1 MIDYINIYNQLNKLT
16 ELKSTVDIE
25 CSKTIY
31 GDIVLAI
38 VISMAIITIMVRA
51 EKEIK
56 DIINIT
62 IVGVT
67 TKTKN
72 TSDDNT
78 PIKSTHTAHKV
89 AAVLETMVC
98 IIAIA
103 VTVKFCV
110 INPINTKNELKT
122 ALTTADD
129 SKMLNIAVDEKII
142 NESTANEMYTTTE
155 IADLLRVNGVSDIK
169 LFKQNIEYLKE
180 TYDKKVKTFKLL
192 YNKDTDVSES
202 DYINAILNQFYLG
215 KIDTEPADI
224 TGFEEDYPRISTGLK
239 K

>member
-1 MIDYINIYNQLNKLT
+1 MIDYINIYNQLNKLA
-16 ELKSTVDIE
+16 ELRSEVNIE
-25 CSKTIY
+25 CSQTIY
-31 GDIVLAI
+31 GGIVLAI
-38 VISMAIITIMVRA
+38 VISMAIITIMIRA

-56 DIINIT
+56 DIINII

-67 TKTKN
+67 TNTKN
-72 TSDDNT
+72 TNDDNRH
-78 PIKSTHTAHKV
+78 IKSIHTAHKI
-89 AAVLETMVC
+89 AAVIETIVC

-103 VTVKFCV
+103 VTVKLCV

-122 ALTTADD
+122 AND
-129 SKMLNIAVDEKII
+129 SKMLNIAVNEKII

-192 YNKDTDVSES
+192 YNKDTDVYES

-215 KIDTEPADI
+215 KIDTEPADM
-224 TGFEEDYPRISTGLK
+224 TGFEEDYPRISIGLK

>member
-1 MIDYINIYNQLNKLT
+1 MINYINVYNQLNKLA
-16 ELKSTVDIE
+16 ELRSEVNIE
-25 CSKTIY
+25 CSQTIY
-31 GDIVLAI
+31 GGIVLAI

-51 EKEIK
+51 DKEIK

-62 IVGVT
+62 LMCIT

-72 TSDDNT
+72 TNNDDLSVKLT
-78 PIKSTHTAHKV
+78 RRVHKI
-89 AAVLETMVC
+89 AAVIETIVC

-103 VTVKFCV
+103 VAVKFCV

-122 ALTTADD
+122 ADD
-129 SKMLNIAVDEKII
+129 SKMLNIAVNEKTIS
-142 NESTANEMYTTTE
+142 ESTANEMYTTTE
-155 IADLLRVNGVSDIK
+155 IADLLRVNGVSDIER
-169 LFKQNIEYLKE
+169 FKQNIEYLKD

-215 KIDTEPADI
+215 KIDAEPADI

>member
-1 MIDYINIYNQLNKLT
+1 MIDYINIYNQLNKLA
-16 ELKSTVDIE
+16 ELRSEVNIE
-25 CSKTIY
+25 CSQTIY
-31 GDIVLAI
+31 GGIVLAI
-38 VISMAIITIMVRA
+38 VISMTIITIMIRA

-56 DIINIT
+56 DIINII

-67 TKTKN
+67 TNTKN
-72 TSDDNT
+72 TNDDNRH
-78 PIKSTHTAHKV
+78 IKSIHTAHKI
-89 AAVLETMVC
+89 AAVIETIVC
-98 IIAIA
+98 IIAITVA
-103 VTVKFCV
+103 VKLCV
-110 INPINTKNELKT
+110 INPINTKDELK
-122 ALTTADD
+122 TADD
-129 SKMLNIAVDEKII
+129 SKMLNIAVNEKII
-142 NESTANEMYTTTE
+142 SESTANEMYTSTE
-155 IADLLRVNGVSDIK
+155 IANLLRVNGVSDIE

-192 YNKDTDVSES
+192 YNKDADVSES

>member
-1 MIDYINIYNQLNKLT
+1 MINYVNIYNQLNKLA
-16 ELKSTVDIE
+16 ELRSEVNIE
-25 CSKTIY
+25 CSQTIY
-31 GDIVLAI
+31 GGIVLAI
-38 VISMAIITIMVRA
+38 VISIAIITIMVRA
-51 EKEIK
+51 DKEIK

-62 IVGVT
+62 IVGVK

-72 TSDDNT
+72 TSDDNPPVKLT
-78 PIKSTHTAHKV
+78 RRVHKIATV
-89 AAVLETMVC
+89 IETIVY

-103 VTVKFCV
+103 VAVKLCV

-122 ALTTADD
+122 ADD
-129 SKMLNIAVDEKII
+129 SKMLNIAVNEKTIS
-142 NESTANEMYTTTE
+142 ESTANEMYTTTE
-155 IADLLRVNGVSDIK
+155 ITDLLRVSGVSDIE

-215 KIDTEPADI
+215 KIDTEPADM
-224 TGFEEDYPRISTGLK
+224 TGFEEDYPRISIGLK

>member
-1 MIDYINIYNQLNKLT
+1 MIDYINIYNQLNKLA
-16 ELKSTVDIE
+16 ELRSEVNIE
-25 CSKTIY
+25 CSQTIY
-31 GDIVLAI
+31 GGIVLAI

-51 EKEIK
+51 DKEIK

-62 IVGVT
+62 LMCIT

-72 TSDDNT
+72 TNNDDLPVKLT
-78 PIKSTHTAHKV
+78 RRVHKI
-89 AAVLETMVC
+89 AAVIETIVC

-103 VTVKFCV
+103 VAVKFCV

-122 ALTTADD
+122 ADD
-129 SKMLNIAVDEKII
+129 SKMLNIAVNEKTIS
-142 NESTANEMYTTTE
+142 ESTANEMYTTTE
-155 IADLLRVNGVSDIK
+155 IADLLRVNGVSDIE
-169 LFKQNIEYLKE
+169 LFKQNIEYLKD

-192 YNKDTDVSES
+192 YNKDTNVSES

>member
-1 MIDYINIYNQLNKLT
+1 MIDYINIYNQLNKLA
-16 ELKSTVDIE
+16 ELRSEINIE
-25 CSKTIY
+25 CSQTIY
-31 GDIVLAI
+31 GGIILAI

-56 DIINIT
+56 DIINII

-67 TKTKN
+67 TNTKN
-72 TSDDNT
+72 TSDDDLH
-78 PIKSTHTAHKV
+78 IKSIHTAHKI
-89 AAVLETMVC
+89 AAVIETIVC

-103 VTVKFCV
+103 VTVKLCV

-122 ALTTADD
+122 ADD
-129 SKMLNIAVDEKII
+129 SKMLNIAVNEKTIS
-142 NESTANEMYTTTE
+142 ESTANEMYTSTE
-155 IADLLRVNGVSDIK
+155 ISKLLRVNGVSDIE

-180 TYDKKVKTFKLL
+180 AYDKKVKTFKLL
-192 YNKDTDVSES
+192 YNKDTNVSES
-202 DYINAILNQFYLG
+202 DYINAILNQFYLD
-215 KIDTEPADI
+215 KIDAEPADI

>member
-1 MIDYINIYNQLNKLT
+1 MIDYLNIYNKLNKLA
-16 ELKSTVDIE
+16 ELRSKVNIE
-25 CSKTIY
+25 CSTTIY
-31 GDIVLAI
+31 GGIVLAI
-38 VISMAIITIMVRA
+38 VISMAIITIMIRA

-62 IVGVT
+62 IMCIT
-67 TKTKN
+67 TKTQN
-72 TSDDNT
+72 TNNDDLPVKLT
-78 PIKSTHTAHKV
+78 RRVHKI
-89 AAVLETMVC
+89 AAVIETIVC

-103 VTVKFCV
+103 IAVKLCV

-122 ALTTADD
+122 ADD
-129 SKMLNIAVDEKII
+129 SKMLNIAVDEKTIS
-142 NESTANEMYTTTE
+142 ESTANEMYTSTE
-155 IADLLRVNGVSDIK
+155 IADLLRVNGVSDIE

-192 YNKDTDVSES
+192 YNKDTDVDES

>member
-1 MIDYINIYNQLNKLT
+1 MINYINIYNQLNKLA
-16 ELKSTVDIE
+16 ELRSEVNIE
-25 CSKTIY
+25 CSQTIY
-31 GDIVLAI
+31 GGIVLAI

-51 EKEIK
+51 DKEIK

-62 IVGVT
+62 LMCIT

-72 TSDDNT
+72 TNNDDL
-78 PIKSTHTAHKV
+78 PVKLKRKVHKI
-89 AAVLETMVC
+89 AAVIETIVC

-103 VTVKFCV
+103 VAVKLCV

-122 ALTTADD
+122 ADD
-129 SKMLNIAVDEKII
+129 SKMLNIAVNEKTIS
-142 NESTANEMYTTTE
+142 ESTANEMYTSTE
-155 IADLLRVNGVSDIK
+155 IADLLRVNGVSDIE
-169 LFKQNIEYLKE
+169 LFKQNIEYLKD

-224 TGFEEDYPRISTGLK
+224 TGFEEDYPRISIDLK

>member
-1 MIDYINIYNQLNKLT
+1 MIDYINVYNQLNKLA
-16 ELKSTVDIE
+16 ELRSTVDIE

-31 GDIVLAI
+31 GGIVLAI

-51 EKEIK
+51 EKAIK

-72 TSDDNT
+72 TNDDNP
-78 PIKSTHTAHKV
+78 PIKSIHTAHKV
-89 AAVLETMVC
+89 AAVIETIVC

-103 VTVKFCV
+103 VTVKLCV
-110 INPINTKNELKT
+110 INPINTKDALKT
-122 ALTTADD
+122 TDD
-129 SKMLNIAVDEKII
+129 SKMLNIAVDEDII
-142 NESTANEMYTTTE
+142 SESTANEMYTTKE
-155 IADLLRVNGVSDIK
+155 ITDLLRVNGVSDIE

-192 YNKDTDVSES
+192 YNKDTDVDES

-215 KIDTEPADI
+215 KIDTEPTDI

>member
-1 MIDYINIYNQLNKLT
+1 MIDYINIYNQLNKLA
-16 ELKSTVDIE
+16 ELRSKVNIE
-25 CSKTIY
+25 CSTTIY
-31 GDIVLAI
+31 GGIVLAI

-62 IVGVT
+62 IMCIT

-72 TSDDNT
+72 TNNDDL
-78 PIKSTHTAHKV
+78 PVKLTHRVHKI
-89 AAVLETMVC
+89 AAVIETIMC

-103 VTVKFCV
+103 VTVKLCV
-110 INPINTKNELKT
+110 INPINTKDELK
-122 ALTTADD
+122 TADD
-129 SKMLNIAVDEKII
+129 SKMLNIAVNEKTIS
-142 NESTANEMYTTTE
+142 ESTANEMYTSTE
-155 IADLLRVNGVSDIK
+155 IADLLRVNGVSDIE
-169 LFKQNIEYLKE
+169 LFKQNIEYLKD

-192 YNKDTDVSES
+192 YNKDTDVDES

-224 TGFEEDYPRISTGLK
+224 TGFEEDYPCISTGLK

>member
-1 MIDYINIYNQLNKLT
+1 MIDYINIYNQLNKLA
-16 ELKSTVDIE
+16 ELRSTVEIE

-31 GDIVLAI
+31 GGIVLAI

-51 EKEIK
+51 DKVIK
-56 DIINIT
+56 V

-67 TKTKN
+67 TNTKN
-72 TSDDNT
+72 TSDNNP
-78 PIKSTHTAHKV
+78 PIISTHTAHKV

-103 VTVKFCV
+103 VAVKLCV

-122 ALTTADD
+122 ADD
-129 SKMLNIAVDEKII
+129 SKMLNIAVNEKTIS
-142 NESTANEMYTTTE
+142 ESTANEMYTSTE
-155 IADLLRVNGVSDIK
+155 IADLLRVNGVSDIE
-169 LFKQNIEYLKE
+169 LFKQNIEYLKD

>member
-1 MIDYINIYNQLNKLT
+1 MIDYINIYNQLNKLA
-16 ELKSTVDIE
+16 ELRSEVNIE
-25 CSKTIY
+25 CSQTIY
-31 GDIVLAI
+31 GGIVLAI
-38 VISMAIITIMVRA
+38 VISMAIITIMIRA

-56 DIINIT
+56 DIINII

-67 TKTKN
+67 TNTKN
-72 TSDDNT
+72 TSDDDLH
-78 PIKSTHTAHKV
+78 IKSIHTAHKIT
-89 AAVLETMVC
+89 AVIETIVC

-103 VTVKFCV
+103 VAVKLCV
-110 INPINTKNELKT
+110 INPINTKDELK
-122 ALTTADD
+122 TADD
-129 SKMLNIAVDEKII
+129 SKMLNIAVSEKTIS
-142 NESTANEMYTTTE
+142 ESTANEMYTSTE
-155 IADLLRVNGVSDIK
+155 IADLLRVNGVSDIE

-192 YNKDTDVSES
+192 YNKDTDVSKS

-215 KIDTEPADI
+215 KIDAEPADI

>member
-1 MIDYINIYNQLNKLT
+1 MIDYINIYNQLNKLA
-16 ELKSTVDIE
+16 ELRSEVNIE
-25 CSKTIY
+25 CSQTIY
-31 GDIVLAI
+31 GGIVLAI
-38 VISMAIITIMVRA
+38 VISMAIITIMIRA

-56 DIINIT
+56 DIINII

-67 TKTKN
+67 TNTKN
-72 TSDDNT
+72 TSDDDLH
-78 PIKSTHTAHKV
+78 IKSIHTAHKI
-89 AAVLETMVC
+89 AAVIETIVC

-103 VTVKFCV
+103 VTVKLCV

-122 ALTTADD
+122 ADD
-129 SKMLNIAVDEKII
+129 SKMLNIAVNEKTIS
-142 NESTANEMYTTTE
+142 ESTANEMYTSTE
-155 IADLLRVNGVSDIK
+155 IADLLRVNGVSDIE
-169 LFKQNIEYLKE
+169 LFKQNIEYLKD

>member
-1 MIDYINIYNQLNKLT
+1 MIDYINIYNQLNKLA
-16 ELKSTVDIE
+16 ELRSEVNIE
-25 CSKTIY
+25 CSQTIY
-31 GDIVLAI
+31 GGIVLAI

-51 EKEIK
+51 DKEIK

-62 IVGVT
+62 LMCIT

-72 TSDDNT
+72 TNNDDL
-78 PIKSTHTAHKV
+78 PIKLTRRVHKI
-89 AAVLETMVC
+89 AAVIETIVC

-103 VTVKFCV
+103 VAVKFCV

-122 ALTTADD
+122 ADD
-129 SKMLNIAVDEKII
+129 SKMLNIAVNEKTIS
-142 NESTANEMYTTTE
+142 ESTANEMYTSTE
-155 IADLLRVNGVSDIK
+155 IADLLRVNGVSDIE
-169 LFKQNIEYLKE
+169 LFKQNIEYLKD

-192 YNKDTDVSES
+192 YNKDTNVSES

-215 KIDTEPADI
+215 KIDAEPADI

>member
-1 MIDYINIYNQLNKLT
+1 MINYVNIYNQLNKLA
-16 ELKSTVDIE
+16 ELRSKVNIE
-25 CSKTIY
+25 CSQTIY
-31 GDIVLAI
+31 GGIVLAI
-38 VISMAIITIMVRA
+38 VISMAIITIMIRA

-56 DIINIT
+56 DIINII

-67 TKTKN
+67 TNTKN
-72 TSDDNT
+72 TSDDNLH
-78 PIKSTHTAHKV
+78 IKSIHTAHKI
-89 AAVLETMVC
+89 AAVIETIVC

-103 VTVKFCV
+103 VTVKLCV
-110 INPINTKNELKT
+110 INPINTKDELKI
-122 ALTTADD
+122 ADD
-129 SKMLNIAVDEKII
+129 SKMLNIAVNEKTIS
-142 NESTANEMYTTTE
+142 ESTANEMYTSTE
-155 IADLLRVNGVSDIK
+155 IANLLRVNGVSDIE

-180 TYDKKVKTFKLL
+180 AYDKKVKTFKLL

>member
-1 MIDYINIYNQLNKLT
+1 MIDYINIYNQLNKLA
-16 ELKSTVDIE
+16 ELRSEVNIE
-25 CSKTIY
+25 CSQTIY
-31 GDIVLAI
+31 GGIVLAI

-51 EKEIK
+51 DKEIK

-62 IVGVT
+62 LMCIT

-72 TSDDNT
+72 TNNDDLPVKLT
-78 PIKSTHTAHKV
+78 RRVHKI
-89 AAVLETMVC
+89 AAVIETIVC

-103 VTVKFCV
+103 VAIKLCV
-110 INPINTKNELKT
+110 INPINTKDELK
-122 ALTTADD
+122 TADD
-129 SKMLNIAVDEKII
+129 SKMLNIAVNEKTIS
-142 NESTANEMYTTTE
+142 ESTANEMYTSTE
-155 IADLLRVNGVSDIK
+155 IANLLRVNGVSDIE
-169 LFKQNIEYLKE
+169 LFKQNIEYLKD

-215 KIDTEPADI
+215 KIDTEPTDI

>member
-1 MIDYINIYNQLNKLT
+1 MINYINVYNQLNKLA
-16 ELKSTVDIE
+16 ELRSKVNIE
-25 CSKTIY
+25 CSQTIY
-31 GDIVLAI
+31 GGIVLAI
-38 VISMAIITIMVRA
+38 VISMAIITIMIRA

-56 DIINIT
+56 DIINII

-67 TKTKN
+67 TNTKN
-72 TSDDNT
+72 TSDDDLY
-78 PIKSTHTAHKV
+78 IKSIHTAHKI
-89 AAVLETMVC
+89 AAVIETIVC
-98 IIAIA
+98 IIAITVA
-103 VTVKFCV
+103 VKLCV
-110 INPINTKNELKT
+110 INPINTKDELK
-122 ALTTADD
+122 TADD
-129 SKMLNIAVDEKII
+129 SKMLNIAVNEKTIS
-142 NESTANEMYTTTE
+142 ESTANEIYTSTE
-155 IADLLRVNGVSDIK
+155 IADLLRVNGVSDIE
-169 LFKQNIEYLKE
+169 LFKQNIEYLKD